1 MSLGKSLIPE
11 FNLPSDIY
19 VRQDIV
25 PEIPGI
31 VAQYGTRVLMISTK
45 NDTELHHKIIGQI
58 SLNLKKA
65 GIGCIVFDNI
75 PPNPNTED
83 VDEVVIFAKKTN
95 CNIIVALGGN
105 EAVNVARAVSILIS
119 NYLFCDSLFG
129 NPALPN
135 ANLPL
140 IIIPTRP
147 LYGFEIVPIFHLHD
161 LIQKKHDI
169 FSNKNLFPMAAI
181 IDPNL
186 SKFTPHDFFL
196 RSVFASL
203 AISIESLISQS
214 NNDLSNTFALK
225 SVDFIFKNLADY
237 HNNPDNLNVRQQLET
252 ASVMSGIAFSVSIYS
267 TSLAIALA
275 LTSIYKIDIELII
288 NIIISHVMEYNLSS
302 STGKYVQIAKVMGEN
317 CRDLTV
323 IEAAIKAVEGM
334 RKTQNE
340 YGLVQKLSE
349 FEINKNDFKPIA
361 KIASTYNINDNS
373 PKALNAG
380 EIEAI
385 LASAY

>member
-1 MSLGKSLIPE
+1 MEKSLIPE
-11 FNLPSDIY
+11 FNLPSDIF
-19 VRQDIV
+19 VRQDIM
-25 PEIPGI
+25 PEIPSI

-45 NDTELHHKIIGQI
+45 NDTELHYKIIDKI
-58 SLNLKKA
+58 SLSFKKV
-65 GIGCIVFDNI
+65 GMGCIVFDNI
-75 PPNPNTED
+75 PPNPSTED
-83 VDEVVIFAKKTN
+83 VDEVVTFAKKTN
-95 CNIIVALGGN
+95 CNIIVALGGV
-105 EAVNVARAVSILIS
+105 EAVNVARAVSVLIS
-119 NYLFCDSLFG
+119 NYLFCDSLFN
-129 NPALPN
+129 NPVLPN

-140 IIIPTRP
+140 IIIPTCP
-147 LYGFEIVPIFHLHD
+147 LYGFEIVPILYLYD
-161 LIQKKHDI
+161 LVQKKHCI
-169 FSNKNLFPMAAI
+169 FSNKNLFPIAAI
-181 IDPNL
+181 IDPGL
-186 SKFTPHDFFL
+186 SKSTPDEYFL

-225 SVDFIFKNLADY
+225 SLDFIFKNLADY

-252 ASVMSGIAFSVSIYS
+252 ASVMSGIAFSVSVYS
-267 TSLAIALA
+267 TSLAIALS
-275 LTSIYKIDIELII
+275 LSSIYKIDIEFIM

-334 RKTQNE
+334 RKVQNE

-361 KIASTYNINDNS
+361 KIAATYNINDNS

-380 EIEAI
+380 EIETI